1 MHRPQA
7 SHGPASEA
15 LRPNS
20 RRERYTGMHEHDRR
34 PKHLP
39 EGLTATVGVVEE
51 ILGRVVADAEGEDLY
66 DVVEGVRREMV
77 AFREA
82 DGERGREEALDRTA
96 SALEGLTVEEKIRLA
111 RAYTLYLELVNVCE
125 NAYRTHRL
133 RERLPREEATEAR
146 ARITFV
152 LTAHP
157 TESRSP
163 ENIRILRRVQNQVV
177 EALERGEEIDRRE
190 VENLIHLAWRVGT
203 HPAEKP
209 SVEDEANHLFSL
221 LTDPVLSEVI
231 ALHGGGHRV
240 LFRTWVGGDKD
251 GHPEVGPEETVTAL
265 SRSRSRLLDFVESR
279 LLPPVREDVR
289 LAAGEATTSALA
301 KMEESLSAL
310 RTVAAGD
317 GRRVLALREAI
328 SAFQSA
334 YRDRFGIDH
343 PAVGRLSTL
352 LEIFPAL
359 VVPLEL
365 REERG
370 RFGREEP
377 IAAMMR
383 RLDAVAGDAPTE
395 SYARAVVVSMTLEAA
410 DLLEAQERVR
420 EVFGGQV
427 LPVIPLF
434 ELPDVLARAPEIL
447 GETWRDETFRRA
459 VRERGHL
466 EVMLGYSDTAKR
478 MGMLASRVALHDAM
492 RRIGEW
498 AESEDVRP
506 LFFHGHGGSVGRGGG
521 RIEDLAATWPPRA
534 RTPYKHTVQG
544 EMVERTLAT
553 PEILRSLVEK
563 VAEVQQHPPAYRGVH
578 DLTRELAEASGAAFG
593 EVVESEDFRELL
605 RRATPYARLQTL
617 TIGSRPVSREGG
629 GLEELRA
636 IPWVLCW
643 TQTRLLLPAWLGVGD
658 AWRRQ
663 VGGGIEERLAEA
675 RREDPLFRSFARLLS
690 FTMAKTEPAIW
701 RRYRRVLAGS
711 VPGEVADRIEAD
723 REGAAELARQALG
736 ARGLVPDRRWLEES
750 IRYRAPMIHP
760 LNLLQIELLR
770 QEEWSPAH
778 VRLFR
783 ETVTGI
789 AAGML
794 TTG

>member
-1 MHRPQA
+1 MHTEEQRP
-7 SHGPASEA
+7 
-15 LRPNS
+15 R
-20 RRERYTGMHEHDRR
+20 
-34 PKHLP
+34 HLP
-39 EGLTATVGVVEE
+39 EGLTTTVGVVEE
-51 ILGRVVADAEGEDLY
+51 ILGRVVADAEGEALY

-82 DGERGREEALDRTA
+82 DGERGREESLDRAADALD
-96 SALEGLTVEEKIRLA
+96 GLSVDEKTRLA
-111 RAYTLYLELVNVCE
+111 LAYTLYLELVNVCE

-133 RERLPREEATEAR
+133 RERLPREEASEAR

-163 ENIRILRRVQNQVV
+163 ENIRILRRVQDHVV
-177 EALERGEEIDRRE
+177 ESLERGEEIDRRE

-231 ALHGGGHRV
+231 SLHGAGHRV

-251 GHPEVGPEETVTAL
+251 GHPEVGPEETATAL

-289 LAAGEATTSALA
+289 LAAGRAITSGLANVEEA
-301 KMEESLSAL
+301 LSGL
-310 RTVAAGD
+310 GTVAAGD
-317 GRRVLALREAI
+317 GAGVLALREAI
-328 SAFQSA
+328 SDFQSA
-334 YRDRFGIDH
+334 YRDRLGIEH
-343 PAVGRLSTL
+343 PAVGRLSAL
-352 LEIFPAL
+352 LEIFPGL

-383 RLDAVAGDAPTE
+383 RLDAIAGEAPTE
-395 SYARAVVVSMTLEAA
+395 WYARAVVVSMTLEAA

-420 EVFGGQV
+420 EVFGGPA

-447 GETWRDETFRRA
+447 RETWRDGAFRRA

-553 PEILRSLVEK
+553 PEIVRSLVEK
-563 VAEVQQHPPAYRGVH
+563 VAEVQQHPPAYRDVH
-578 DLTRELAEASGAAFG
+578 DLTRELAEASEAAFG
-593 EVVESEDFRELL
+593 EAVESEDFRELL

-643 TQTRLLLPAWLGVGD
+643 TQTRLLLHAWLGVGE

-663 VGGGIEERLAEA
+663 EGDGIEERLAEA
-675 RREDPLFRSFARLLS
+675 RREDPLFRSYARLLS

-701 RRYRRVLAGS
+701 RRYRRVLAAG
-711 VPGEVADRIEAD
+711 VPGEVADRIEGERD
-723 REGAAELARQALG
+723 GAVELARRALDAG
-736 ARGLVPDRRWLEES
+736 RLLPERRWLEES

-770 QEEWSPAH
+770 QEEWSPAQ